1 MFLKV
6 SWYRNGGLLSPEKT
20 VVQTRGNRHS
30 LLLQQV
36 GDYWGKIL
44 AELKNPKYIFSDKT
58 VVNIFQQVGSVDL
71 HGKYQC
77 RAKNQLGEAM
87 ALTEVS
93 GKPAPANFKS
103 PKVGILVLLLLLLL
117 LLLLIVRQLS
127 DG

>member
-1 MFLKV
+1 M

-36 GDYWGKIL
+36 GDWSKIL
-44 AELKNPKYIFSDKT
+44 TELKNPKYIFGFSDKT
-58 VVNIFQQVGSVDL
+58 VVNIFQQVGNVDL

-117 LLLLIVRQLS
+117 LLIVRQLS